1 MRLKVAQSNG
11 NGNGLLVEG
20 FSPRLGSPPL
30 TTIARLPPMVHEPA
44 PQRQLSLPQTS
55 ALIIGTVIGS
65 GVFISLPIVAALA
78 GSPGMSVL
86 IWLLGGLIWIPQILV
101 LAEMGTSHPVQGGPY
116 TYLQKAGSPFLA
128 FLYTWTAF
136 LTSDTPTLTIIALS
150 AISVLEFFTPLVND
164 PLLAKLAAAALILAF
179 AALHYRSVRLGGAV
193 QVVLTAAKLT
203 PLLSIVI
210 IGLVALNAEVFSL
223 QIADPLVRERGT
235 LAILIAG
242 ISSTL
247 WSYAGFINILYMAGE
262 VKDPGRSLPRALI
275 GSLILIIAAYT
286 LIAMCTSAIVP
297 YADLVGAK
305 GSFVNPFAYLPA
317 LSSYAGAIFAVAA
330 FVSMLG
336 VLNATVMAQP
346 RLEYAIARD
355 GLFFPVFGHLHPR
368 FLTPHYSIL
377 IQCSLAIVLLLPG
390 SIEDL
395 LGYFT
400 FSYALQNA
408 LVYGS
413 YFFLRRKPGYSPT
426 YRAPLGGAMAGTSVL
441 VQVALAIGTVLA
453 YPAGGVL
460 SALVLILT
468 GFPIYHYYRRRMHG
482 PSAMTT
488 EN

>member
-1 MRLKVAQSNG
+1 MIDESRSH
-11 NGNGLLVEG
+11 
-20 FSPRLGSPPL
+20 
-30 TTIARLPPMVHEPA
+30 PMIHEPA
-44 PQRQLSLPQTS
+44 PKRQLSLLHTS

-78 GSPGMSVL
+78 GSSGMAIL

-116 TYLQKAGSPFLA
+116 TYLQQAGSPFLA

-150 AISVLEFFTPLVND
+150 AISVITFFAPWAED
-164 PLLAKLAAAALILAF
+164 PGVAKLAAAALIALF
-179 AALHYRSVRLGGAV
+179 AAIHYRSVRLGGLV
-193 QVVLTAAKLT
+193 QVALTIAKLT

-210 IGLVALNAEVFSL
+210 IGLLALKTEVFSL
-223 QIADPLVRERGT
+223 AINDPLVSERGT
-235 LAILIAG
+235 LAILVAG

-262 VKDPGRSLPRALI
+262 VRDPGRTLPRALI
-275 GSLILIIAAYT
+275 GSLLLIIAAYT

-297 YADLVGAK
+297 FADLVTAK

-317 LSSYAGAIFAVAA
+317 LSSSAGAIFAVAA

-355 GLFFPVFGHLHPR
+355 GLFFPVFGRLHPR

-377 IQCSLAIVLLLPG
+377 IQCGLAMLLLIPG
-390 SIEDL
+390 SIEEL

-400 FSYALQNA
+400 LSYALQNG

-413 YFFLRRKPGYSPT
+413 YFVLRHKAGYNPT
-426 YRAPLGGAMAGTSVL
+426 YRAPLGGVMAALSVI
-441 VQVALAIGTVLA
+441 VQVALAVGTVLA
-453 YPAGGVL
+453 YPGAGVL
-460 SALVLILT
+460 SAAVLILT
-468 GFPIYHYYRRRMHG
+468 GFPIYYYYYTRRRGHTL
-482 PSAMTT
+482 PTT
-488 EN
+488 SEETR